1 MILQPQLIILHIT
14 SILIDLI
21 TIYYLRKYFNIRV
34 SLVIFYIF
42 IFFLLIFTI
51 TFSQIV
57 NIMFAFLFSALLEEL
72 DFLHE
77 VCLTALFSNRVVK
90 FAAVLD
96 NNGKLIVGEYRKC
109 IQSSW
114 RADFISDN
122 KYHQDASYLFYLDY
136 VLPAIKKRLCYA
148 GYLKE
153 EQHRQQQE
161 INFELTKV
169 DDNVRLAMAPLTERN
184 DKYLCIYLESS
195 AHYQETISILRN
207 AII

>member
-1 MILQPQLIILHIT
+1 M
-14 SILIDLI
+14 
-21 TIYYLRKYFNIRV
+21 
-34 SLVIFYIF
+34 
-42 IFFLLIFTI
+42 

-57 NIMFAFLFSALLEEL
+57 NIMFAVLLSALLEEL
-72 DFLHE
+72 EFLHE

-90 FAAVLD
+90 FAVVLD
-96 NNGKLIVGEYRKC
+96 NNGKLIVGEYRKG

-136 VLPAIKKRLCYA
+136 VLPAIKKRRLCYA
-148 GYLKE
+148 GYLEE

-161 INFELTKV
+161 IHFELTEI
-169 DDNVRLAMAPLTERN
+169 DDNVRLAMTPLTERN

-195 AHYQETISILRN
+195 AHYQEIISKLRN

>member
-1 MILQPQLIILHIT
+1 MA
-14 SILIDLI
+14 
-21 TIYYLRKYFNIRV
+21 
-34 SLVIFYIF
+34 
-42 IFFLLIFTI
+42 
-51 TFSQIV
+51 FSQIV
-57 NIMFAFLFSALLEEL
+57 NIMFAFLLNALLEEL

-96 NNGKLIVGEYRKC
+96 NNGKLIVGECRKG

-114 RADFISDN
+114 RDDFISDN
-122 KYHQDASYLFYLDY
+122 KYHQDASCVFYLDY
-136 VLPAIKKRLCYA
+136 VLPAIKKRGLHYA

-153 EQHRQQQE
+153 EQRQQQE
-161 INFELTKV
+161 IHFEITEI
-169 DDNVRLAMAPLTERN
+169 DDNIRLAIAPLTERN

-195 AHYQETISILRN
+195 AHYQEIISKLGN